1 MEVPISNDI
10 SKLFIMLRINIHIKD
25 YNVVDMEK
33 KSKII
38 ILILAIL
45 VVMGIATHLFLT
57 PSTVENSGAKNVTD
71 MLGRSVE
78 IPESLNKVV
87 ATSPPMTTVVY
98 MLAPEKLTALNF
110 EWTDDEKAY
119 VPSQYQGLPNI
130 GGWYGT
136 QDGSYEEFIA
146 SEPDIVIESI
156 DEGGDGDLSTVDER
170 QSKFGKIPVVA
181 VNDTTHVEKVDDS
194 IMFIGDV
201 IGAKDNAQKLV
212 DFNDKYLDEVHKK
225 SAQLSDSDKKTVYY
239 AEGNDGLKTNPSGSV
254 HGQLIDLVG
263 GKNVADSLNQG
274 NTTSGVQVSIEQ
286 VIKWNPDIIITTDP
300 DFYAKVYNDSNWAS
314 INAVKN
320 HEVYLSPQ
328 SPFKWFDR
336 PVGANM
342 IIGVPW
348 TAKVIYPDKYA
359 DIDMVSVTKEFYS
372 NFYHYDLSN
381 EQAKEILLGSG
392 LKESNL

>member
-1 MEVPISNDI
+1 
-10 SKLFIMLRINIHIKD
+10 MLGTYIHIKD

-38 ILILAIL
+38 ILILALLI
-45 VVMGIATHLFLT
+45 VVGIATHLFLT
-57 PSTVENSGAKNVTD
+57 PSTVESSGSKNITD
-71 MLGRSVE
+71 MIGRAIE
-78 IPESLNKVV
+78 IPNSLNKVV

-98 MLAPEKLTALNF
+98 MIAPEKLTALNF
-110 EWTDDEKAY
+110 EWTDDEKVY

-156 DEGGDGDLSTVDER
+156 DEGGDGDLSTVNER
-170 QSKFGKIPVVA
+170 QSKFGKIPVIA
-181 VNDTTHVEKVDDS
+181 VNDTTSVEKVDSS
-194 IMFIGDV
+194 ISFIGEV
-201 IGAKDNAQKLV
+201 IGAQDNAKKLT

-225 SAQLSDSDKKTVYY
+225 SSQISDKKNVYY

-263 GKNVADSLNQG
+263 GNNVANSLSQG

-286 VIKWNPDIIITTDP
+286 VISWNPDVIITTDA
-300 DFYAKVYNDSNWAS
+300 DFYAKVYNDSNWQS

-348 TAKVIYPDKYA
+348 TAKVIYPDQYK
-359 DIDMVSVTKEFYS
+359 DIDMVGATKEFYS
-372 NFYHYDLSN
+372 NFYHYDLSDD
-381 EQAKEILLGSG
+381 QAKQILLDSG

>member
-1 MEVPISNDI
+1 
-10 SKLFIMLRINIHIKD
+10 MLGTYIHIKD

-38 ILILAIL
+38 ILILALLI
-45 VVMGIATHLFLT
+45 VVGIATHLFLT
-57 PSTVENSGAKNVTD
+57 PSTVENSGSKNITD
-71 MLGRSVE
+71 MIGRAIE
-78 IPESLNKVV
+78 IPNSINKVV

-98 MLAPEKLTALNF
+98 MIAPEKLTALNF
-110 EWTDDEKAY
+110 EWTDDEKVY

-156 DEGGDGDLSTVDER
+156 DEGGDGDLSTVNER

-181 VNDTTHVEKVDDS
+181 VNDTTSVEKVDSS
-194 IMFIGDV
+194 ISFIGEI
-201 IGAKDNAQKLV
+201 IGAQDNAKKLT

-225 SAQLSDSDKKTVYY
+225 SSQISDKKNVYY

-263 GKNVADSLNQG
+263 GNNVANSLSQG

-286 VIKWNPDIIITTDP
+286 VISWNPDVIITTDA
-300 DFYAKVYNDSNWAS
+300 DFYAKVYNDSNWQS

-348 TAKVIYPDKYA
+348 TAKVIYPDQYK
-359 DIDMVSVTKEFYS
+359 DIDMVGATKEFYS
-372 NFYHYDLSN
+372 NFYHYDLSDD
-381 EQAKEILLGSG
+381 QAKQILLDSG
-392 LKESNL
+392 IKESNL

>member
-348 TAKVIYPDKYA
+348 TAKVIYPDKYT

>member
-1 MEVPISNDI
+1 
-10 SKLFIMLRINIHIKD
+10 MLRINIHIKG

-38 ILILAIL
+38 ILILALLI
-45 VVMGIATHLFLT
+45 VSGVATHLFLT
-57 PSTVENSGAKNVTD
+57 PSTVENSGAKNITD
-71 MLGRSVE
+71 MIGRAVE
-78 IPESLNKVV
+78 IPASLNKVV

-98 MLAPEKLTALNF
+98 MIAPEKLTALNF
-110 EWTDDEKAY
+110 EWTDSEKVY

-156 DEGGDGDLSTVDER
+156 DEGGDGDLSTVNER
-170 QSKFGKIPVVA
+170 QTKFGKIPVVA
-181 VNDTTHVEKVDDS
+181 VNDTTSVEKVDAS
-194 IMFIGDV
+194 ITFIGEV
-201 IGAKDNAQKLV
+201 IGAQDNAKKLT
-212 DFNDKYLDEVHKK
+212 DFNDKYLDIVHKK
-225 SAQLSDSDKKTVYY
+225 SPQITDKKNVYY

-263 GKNVADSLNQG
+263 GNNVADSLSQG

-286 VIKWNPDIIITTDP
+286 VISWNPDVIITTDP
-300 DFYAKVYNDSNWAS
+300 DFYAKVYNDSNWAG

-348 TAKVIYPDKYA
+348 TAKVIYPDQYS
-359 DIDMVSVTKEFYS
+359 DIDMLSATKEFYS
-372 NFYHYDLSN
+372 NFYHFDLSD
-381 EQAKEILLGSG
+381 EQAKQILLDSG
-392 LKESNL
+392 LKEENF

>member
-1 MEVPISNDI
+1 
-10 SKLFIMLRINIHIKD
+10 MLGINIHIKD
-25 YNVVDMEK
+25 CNVVVMENK
-33 KSKII
+33 TKII

-45 VVMGIATHLFLT
+45 IVLGVITHLFLT
-57 PSTVENSGAKNVTD
+57 PSTVENSGSKNITD
-71 MLGRSVE
+71 MIGRAIE
-78 IPESLNKVV
+78 IPNSLNKVV

-98 MLAPEKLTALNF
+98 MIAPEKLTALNF
-110 EWTDDEKAY
+110 VWTDDEKVY
-119 VPSQYQGLPNI
+119 VPSKYHGLPNI

-156 DEGGDGDLSTVDER
+156 DEGGDGDLSTVNER
-170 QSKFGKIPVVA
+170 QSKFGKIPVIA
-181 VNDTTHVEKVDDS
+181 VNDTTSVEKVDSS
-194 IMFIGDV
+194 ISFIGEV
-201 IGAKDNAQKLV
+201 IGAQDNAKKLT

-225 SAQLSDSDKKTVYY
+225 SSQISDKKNVYY

-263 GKNVADSLNQG
+263 GNNVANSLSQG
-274 NTTSGVQVSIEQ
+274 NTSSGVQVSIEQ
-286 VIKWNPDIIITTDP
+286 VISWNPDVIITTDP
-300 DFYAKVYNDSNWAS
+300 DFYAKVYNDSNWQS

-348 TAKVIYPDKYA
+348 TAKVIYPDQYK
-359 DIDMVSVTKEFYS
+359 DIDMVGATKEFYS
-372 NFYHYDLSN
+372 NFYHYDLSDN
-381 EQAKEILLGSG
+381 QAKQILLDSG
-392 LKESNL
+392 IKESNL

>member
-1 MEVPISNDI
+1 
-10 SKLFIMLRINIHIKD
+10 MLRINIHIKD

-45 VVMGIATHLFLT
+45 VVVGIATHLFLT
-57 PSTVENSGAKNVTD
+57 PSTVENSGSKNITD
-71 MLGRSVE
+71 MLGRSVV

-110 EWTDDEKAY
+110 QWTDEEKVY

-156 DEGGDGDLSTVDER
+156 DEGGDGDLSTVEQR

-181 VNDTTHVEKVDDS
+181 VNDTTHVEKVDQS
-194 IMFIGDV
+194 ILFIGEV
-201 IGAKDNAQKLV
+201 IGAKANAQKLV
-212 DFNDKYLDEVHKK
+212 DFNNKYLDEVHKK
-225 SAQLSDSDKKTVYY
+225 SAQLSDNEKKTVYY

-263 GKNVADSLNQG
+263 GKNVATPSSQG

-286 VIKWNPDIIITTDP
+286 VIKWNPDVIITTDP
-300 DFYAKVYNDSNWAS
+300 DFYAKVYNDSNWGS

-348 TAKVIYPDKYA
+348 TAKVIYPDKYT

-372 NFYHYDLSN
+372 NFYHYDLSDK
-381 EQAKEILLGSG
+381 QAKEILLGSG

>member
-1 MEVPISNDI
+1 
-10 SKLFIMLRINIHIKD
+10 MLGINIHIKD
-25 YNVVDMEK
+25 CNVVVMENK
-33 KSKII
+33 TKII

-45 VVMGIATHLFLT
+45 IVLGVITHLFLT
-57 PSTVENSGAKNVTD
+57 PSTVENSGSKNITD
-71 MLGRSVE
+71 MIGRAIE
-78 IPESLNKVV
+78 IPNSLNKVV

-98 MLAPEKLTALNF
+98 MIAPEKLTALNF
-110 EWTDDEKAY
+110 EWTDDEKVY
-119 VPSQYQGLPNI
+119 VPSKYHGLPNI

-156 DEGGDGDLSTVDER
+156 DEGGDGDLSTVNER

-181 VNDTTHVEKVDDS
+181 VNDTTSVEKVDSS
-194 IMFIGDV
+194 ISFIGEV
-201 IGAKDNAQKLV
+201 IGAQDNAKKLT

-225 SAQLSDSDKKTVYY
+225 SSQISDKKNVYY

-263 GKNVADSLNQG
+263 GNNVANSLSQG
-274 NTTSGVQVSIEQ
+274 NTSSGVQVSIEQ
-286 VIKWNPDIIITTDP
+286 VISWNPDVIITTDP
-300 DFYAKVYNDSNWAS
+300 DFYAKVYNDSNWQS

-348 TAKVIYPDKYA
+348 TAKVIYPDQYE
-359 DIDMVSVTKEFYS
+359 DIDMVGATKEFYS
-372 NFYHYDLSN
+372 NFYHYDLSDN
-381 EQAKEILLGSG
+381 QAKQILLDSG
-392 LKESNL
+392 IKESNL

>member
-1 MEVPISNDI
+1 
-10 SKLFIMLRINIHIKD
+10 MLGTYIHIKD

-38 ILILAIL
+38 ILILALLI
-45 VVMGIATHLFLT
+45 VVGIATHLFLT
-57 PSTVENSGAKNVTD
+57 PSTVESSGSKNITD
-71 MLGRSVE
+71 MIGRAIE
-78 IPESLNKVV
+78 IPNSLNKVV

-98 MLAPEKLTALNF
+98 MIAPEKLTALNF
-110 EWTDDEKAY
+110 EWTDDEKVY

-156 DEGGDGDLSTVDER
+156 DEGGDGDLSTVNER

-181 VNDTTHVEKVDDS
+181 VNDTTSVEKVDSS
-194 IMFIGDV
+194 ISFIGEI
-201 IGAKDNAQKLV
+201 IGAQDNAKKLT

-225 SAQLSDSDKKTVYY
+225 SSQISDKKNVYY

-263 GKNVADSLNQG
+263 GNNVANSLSQG

-286 VIKWNPDIIITTDP
+286 VISWNPDVIITTDA
-300 DFYAKVYNDSNWAS
+300 DFYAKVYNDSNWQS

-348 TAKVIYPDKYA
+348 TAKVIYPDQYK
-359 DIDMVSVTKEFYS
+359 DIDMVGATKEFYS
-372 NFYHYDLSN
+372 NFYHYDLSDD
-381 EQAKEILLGSG
+381 QAKQILLDSG